1 MIRKIVKIE
10 SVLGCLRNWTIFARG
25 ISSLVGGFLLGAKEG
40 IAWSPRNGRSVGHV
54 DRGRRLTGEG
64 GSIVVSGN
72 RLAGTV
78 TINFRILCGRRNPFP
93 RSISATRQ
101 EQRGR
106 GRGERSSWKKTMP
119 ERRRMRRQRV

>member
-10 SVLGCLRNWTIFARG
+10 SAACTIGRFSREG
-25 ISSLVGGFLLGAKEG
+25 YHRSWVDSSSEFTAEEG

-93 RSISATRQ
+93 RPISATRQ